1 MFTASRFLFSSA
13 IATVSVIGIQLAAS
27 ARPAMLCGQEL
38 GSAVNVR
45 KDPSMSDNVI
55 GTAKAKVGDRVDTL
69 DEGIGG
75 DTVEWYQVQ
84 LPSGIQGWV
93 SANYVRTGTD
103 HVAVLQDDGVHVRS
117 RPSTTARIDRDS
129 YGMTGD
135 RVVVLES
142 IDGDDGYV
150 WHQVRFASEVEG
162 WVRGDLVRVL
172 RAACN

>member
-1 MFTASRFLFSSA
+1 MFTASWFLFSSA

-27 ARPAMLCGQEL
+27 ARPAMLCGREP

-45 KDPSMSDNVI
+45 ETPSMSGNWL
-55 GTAKAKVGDRVDTL
+55 GTARVGDRVDTL
-69 DEGIGG
+69 DDGIGG

-103 HVAVLQDDGVHVRS
+103 QVAELRDDGVHVRS
-117 RPSTTARIDRDS
+117 RPSTTARIERDS

-142 IDGDDGYV
+142 INSDDGYV
-150 WHQVRFASEVEG
+150 WHQVRFASQVEG